1 MSHKRIGYL
10 FVYLFI
16 IFFKSHSVACQARRR
31 LITGRFFVLFFF
43 IQGDGPINEGGG
55 EEEGGGL
62 IVGSLWYAFSLS

>member
-1 MSHKRIGYL
+1 M
-10 FVYLFI
+10 
-16 IFFKSHSVACQARRR
+16 ACQARRG

-62 IVGSLWYAFSLS
+62 IVGSLWYAFSVS